1 MQPHQLIGMGYR
13 LGASPERHG
22 ATDCF
27 GLARAVVE
35 HYGYSAPAPTREWY
49 RRLRRGDYAVFRDEL
64 ERWGVRTTDLD
75 CGVVAL
81 CQAEKGYG
89 LAAYWEEGWI
99 SFVGQAVRWS
109 PPGALP
115 VVASFCPQKLRCA
128 SR

>member
-1 MQPHQLIGMGYR
+1 MHPHQLIGMGYR

-115 VVASFCPQKLRCA
+115 VVALYCPQKLRCA